1 MERCPLERVRG
12 RPTQSTVDE
21 ANHRCRFVGF
31 NTLCAERARAP
42 RNARVFFE
50 VVIERCVG
58 VVQLGWIG
66 TVVRCDQES
75 GDGVGDDQVSWGV
88 DGIRLK
94 KWAGGDTPYRT
105 ARKWRDGDVIGCAA
119 DLARGDLSFA
129 LNGVWSGPDGVA
141 FRGVAMPE
149 NGLAPAVTG
158 GYGFACV
165 VNLGDRPWRHGPP
178 AGFRAAHEFFR
189 ASTGLDEWLAVHLGG
204 DGNAE
209 ARAAVRAAAGGD
221 LRRLQEMRMRD
232 LSQALPLSRWDPA
245 ARDAFLEAARE
256 LRRRPPVT

>member
-1 MERCPLERVRG
+1 MERKRARRQVQLERCPLGRVRG
-12 RPTQSTVDE
+12 RPTQSSVDE
-21 ANHRCRFVGF
+21 ASHRCRFVGF

-42 RNARVFFE
+42 RNSRVFFE
-50 VVIERCVG
+50 VTIERCVG

-66 TVVRCDQES
+66 SVVRCDQES

-141 FRGVAMPE
+141 FRGITMPE

-165 VNLGDRPWRHGPP
+165 VNLGDRPWRH
-178 AGFRAAHEFFR
+178 
-189 ASTGLDEWLAVHLGG
+189 
-204 DGNAE
+204 
-209 ARAAVRAAAGGD
+209 
-221 LRRLQEMRMRD
+221 
-232 LSQALPLSRWDPA
+232 LSLIHI
-245 ARDAFLEAARE
+245 
-256 LRRRPPVT
+256 

>member
-1 MERCPLERVRG
+1 MLSTDANLTAYSSDRWAAVERKRARRQVRWTLPLERVRG

-21 ANHRCRFVGF
+21 ASHRCSFVGF

-50 VVIERCVG
+50 VTIERCVG

-119 DLARGDLSFA
+119 DL
-129 LNGVWSGPDGVA
+129 
-141 FRGVAMPE
+141 
-149 NGLAPAVTG
+149 
-158 GYGFACV
+158 
-165 VNLGDRPWRHGPP
+165 
-178 AGFRAAHEFFR
+178 RAAPLLR
-189 ASTGLDEWLAVHLGG
+189 AEWSLERARRRRVPRHHDARERPRAGG
-204 DGNAE
+204 DGRLRLRVRREPGGSAVA
-209 ARAAVRAAAGGD
+209 ARTA
-221 LRRLQEMRMRD
+221 RRL
-232 LSQALPLSRWDPA
+232 
-245 ARDAFLEAARE
+245 
-256 LRRRPPVT
+256 